1 MIATLSLQDYD
12 ETNRIEIGKLIKIAE
27 SNDVSDA
34 SHHRFSQQST
44 AIEFLLR
51 TVYQSAAIMALDSN
65 IFRGFVAAC
74 RTRKFNPIGQ

>member
-34 SHHRFSQQST
+34 SHHRFSRQSQP
-44 AIEFLLR
+44 LSS
-51 TVYQSAAIMALDSN
+51 Y
-65 IFRGFVAAC
+65 
-74 RTRKFNPIGQ
+74 